1 MTEQFLHFILQSYLN
16 PGLLIVYLLSIDKV
30 LQPTG
35 LKLLTMSKAD
45 GIRIN
50 PVHYLLIAPLSYFIW
65 LLADYWFLSSFDSDL
80 KITQLLSVE
89 YSWAIYLGFFI
100 TALYLFGLFSA
111 KGISANPLILF
122 YIHFPVY
129 MIGLLSY
136 FYAHLQWVH
145 QFILS

>member
-1 MTEQFLHFILQSYLN
+1 
-16 PGLLIVYLLSIDKV
+16 
-30 LQPTG
+30 
-35 LKLLTMSKAD
+35 MSKAD